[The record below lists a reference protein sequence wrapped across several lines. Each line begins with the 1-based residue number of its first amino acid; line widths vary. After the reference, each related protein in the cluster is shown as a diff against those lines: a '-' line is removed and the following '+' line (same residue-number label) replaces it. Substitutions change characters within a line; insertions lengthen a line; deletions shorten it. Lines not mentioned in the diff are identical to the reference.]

1 MRRWAIAIRNGKKDL
16 DDKPRSGR
24 PTSAR
29 TDSLESM
36 RGQRFSAEEDVNR
49 AYKAGI
55 AAVTNN
61 GMTAGIDGLVRRW
74 EKCIEAEG
82 SYFE

>member
-1 MRRWAIAIRNGKKDL
+1 TIESWGWEILPHPPYSPDL
-16 DDKPRSGR
+16 SPCDFFLFPRIK
-24 PTSAR
+24 
-29 TDSLESM
+29 ESM
-36 RGQRFSAEEDVNR
+36 RGQRFSTEEDVNQ

-61 GMTAGIDGLVRRW
+61 GMTTGIDGLVRRW